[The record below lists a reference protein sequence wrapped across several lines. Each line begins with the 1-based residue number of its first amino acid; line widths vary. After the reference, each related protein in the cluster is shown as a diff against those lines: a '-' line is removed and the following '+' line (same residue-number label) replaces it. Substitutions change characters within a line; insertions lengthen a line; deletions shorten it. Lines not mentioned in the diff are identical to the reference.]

1 MNLQPKNRNEE
12 VWPQFQNGRVIN
24 ISEKPVEWFQLFD
37 NNEPN
42 KAFQSQALYGIQ
54 STSLLSRVFFSKAN
68 VKLVEDMIR
77 YNVYIKSNKKYI
89 IGLQSNIDQEIIMR
103 SIYLQNARNLS
114 YKITEQVKELNEM
127 VMTSSVPRLLSEIEL
142 YYNYLYRV
150 ESLPIPLEHPRNI
163 SSAGTRLLRSVF
175 STF

>member
-1 MNLQPKNRNEE
+1 MNLQAQSRNES

-24 ISEKPVEWFQLFD
+24 ISEKPTEWFQLFD

-42 KAFQSQALYGIQ
+42 KAFECQALYGIQ
-54 STSLLSRVFFSKAN
+54 NSSLLSRVFFSKAN
-68 VKLVEDMIR
+68 VQLVQDMIR

-89 IGLQSNIDQEIIMR
+89 IGPQSNIDQSIIMR
-103 SIYLQNARNLS
+103 SIYLQNARNLN

-127 VMTSSVPRLLSEIEL
+127 VMTSASPRVISEAEQYMGYLVRVSTLPVPIEL
-142 YYNYLYRV
+142 PKNL
-150 ESLPIPLEHPRNI
+150 
-163 SSAGTRLLRSVF
+163 SSAGTRQLRSVF